1 MSITLTGWCTVN
13 CTLKRLEL
21 STRTLIFQFS
31 YEKTDVSRY
40 VFFFSRRFK
49 YLNLRVGPLQY
60 ILWLGTNG
68 GLGELFQDV
77 WQFRR
82 NVDLLWTIN
91 GFVLLRH
98 NSPFQ
103 NKMLMYRLHGRN
115 DCMKSR
121 WRVFG
126 YYDDTKQYSRQA
138 LRVEKT
144 IWRRWYLNLDW
155 KFGWNLPGNRALS
168 YSDFYLV
175 NKLMHLE
182 CLHDREAWWNW
193 TYRRWKATRAS
204 AKQTLQVILKIS
216 LNQVCIFK
224 AG

>member
-1 MSITLTGWCTVN
+1 MSVVM
-13 CTLKRLEL
+13 
-21 STRTLIFQFS
+21 S
-31 YEKTDVSRY
+31 
-40 VFFFSRRFK
+40 FFSRRFK

-68 GLGELFQDV
+68 GLSELFQDV

-103 NKMLMYRLHGRN
+103 NKMLMYRLHGRK

-138 LRVEKT
+138 LRVEKNNMAPM
-144 IWRRWYLNLDW
+144 IPE
-155 KFGWNLPGNRALS
+155 FG
-168 YSDFYLV
+168 
-175 NKLMHLE
+175 
-182 CLHDREAWWNW
+182 
-193 TYRRWKATRAS
+193 
-204 AKQTLQVILKIS
+204 LKIRS
-216 LNQVCIFK
+216 IDFFLES
-224 AG
+224 AGKPGFVLLWFLPCE

>member
-1 MSITLTGWCTVN
+1 MCV
-13 CTLKRLEL
+13 
-21 STRTLIFQFS
+21 
-31 YEKTDVSRY
+31 
-40 VFFFSRRFK
+40 FFSRRFK

-103 NKMLMYRLHGRN
+103 NKMLMYRLHGRK
-115 DCMKSR
+115 DCIKSR

-126 YYDDTKQYSRQA
+126 YYDDTEQYSRQA

-144 IWRRWYLNLDW
+144 IWRRWCLNLDW
-155 KFGWNLPGNRALS
+155 KFGQLIFCWNLAGNRALS
-168 YSDFYLV
+168 YSGFYLV

>member
-31 YEKTDVSRY
+31 YEKIDVSRY
-40 VFFFSRRFK
+40 VFFSRRFK

-103 NKMLMYRLHGRN
+103 NKMLMYCLHGRK

-138 LRVEKT
+138 LRVEKKQYGADNAWT
-144 IWRRWYLNLDW
+144 WTENSGDW
-155 KFGWNLPGNRALS
+155 FFAGICRETGLCLALIS
-168 YSDFYLV
+168 
-175 NKLMHLE
+175 
-182 CLHDREAWWNW
+182 
-193 TYRRWKATRAS
+193 
-204 AKQTLQVILKIS
+204 TLWI
-216 LNQVCIFK
+216 N
-224 AG
+224 